1 MSKPRAH
8 SFRRTRDDHSMETAA
23 DYVELIEELISELG
37 EARGVDLAARLGV
50 SHVTVSKT
58 VKRLAR
64 EGLVIARPY
73 RGIFLTDK
81 GRELAK
87 ESRERHDLV
96 LGLLRKLGVSPTIA
110 EIDAEGMEHHVS
122 PETLRA
128 IRRFLRKQ

>member
-23 DYVELIEELISELG
+23 DYVELIEELIAETG

-64 EGLVIARPY
+64 EGLVVARPY
-73 RGIFLTDK
+73 RGIFLTDQ
-81 GRELAK
+81 GRALAK

>member
-1 MSKPRAH
+1 
-8 SFRRTRDDHSMETAA
+8 METAA

>member
-23 DYVELIEELISELG
+23 DYVELIEELIAETG

-64 EGLVIARPY
+64 EGLVVARPY
-73 RGIFLTDK
+73 RGIFLTKTWSISNDRRNRRRRDGTPCESRNVK
-81 GRELAK
+81 SDSKILAK
-87 ESRERHDLV
+87 RV
-96 LGLLRKLGVSPTIA
+96 K
-110 EIDAEGMEHHVS
+110 
-122 PETLRA
+122 
-128 IRRFLRKQ
+128 

>member
-1 MSKPRAH
+1 
-8 SFRRTRDDHSMETAA
+8 METAA
-23 DYVELIEELISELG
+23 DYAELIEELIAETG

-64 EGLVIARPY
+64 EGLVVARPY

-81 GRELAK
+81 GRALAK